1 MRPILLGWV
10 LRCSGGVRRANPA
23 PSPPPQHSPPPPPA
37 LPKHARWPAVYQNH
51 NADAERQ
58 LHQCQ
63 STVGALPEQLVR
75 IRDGSPPKSGVKPPS
90 ASPRRRRRPTSP
102 CLPARSPTLANDGAP
117 VQLGPGAPQRLRKR
131 RIDGLH
137 RGGRSCSA
145 ASKQRP
151 RRARLAGPA
160 TSSNGVSPQTQLRE
174 PPVLSVHCCAGYAT
188 IYTVASGHKEATI
201 NARRAEMLYMAA
213 CRVLRDRAAAPSQS
227 VWASSAGQIASP
239 GQIDRAR
246 PQ

>member
-1 MRPILLGWV
+1 MQNGNCTSARAQWARYRSSWYVYATNLPQNRARNRPP
-10 LRCSGGVRRANPA
+10 RPRAGGAAQR
-23 PSPPPQHSPPPPPA
+23 
-37 LPKHARWPAVYQNH
+37 
-51 NADAERQ
+51 
-58 LHQCQ
+58 
-63 STVGALPEQLVR
+63 
-75 IRDGSPPKSGVKPPS
+75 
-90 ASPRRRRRPTSP
+90 
-102 CLPARSPTLANDGAP
+102 LPASRAWSPALANDGAP

-131 RIDGLH
+131 RVDGLH
-137 RGGRSCSA
+137 RGGRSRSA

-227 VWASSAGQIASP
+227 VWASSAAQIRSMA
-239 GQIDRAR
+239 QIGLACSHPEKRSQR
-246 PQ
+246 STVSHVC

>member
-1 MRPILLGWV
+1 MQNGNCTSARAQWARYRSSWYVYATDRPQNRARNRPPR
-10 LRCSGGVRRANPA
+10 LRAGGAAQRLPA
-23 PSPPPQHSPPPPPA
+23 S
-37 LPKHARWPAVYQNH
+37 R
-51 NADAERQ
+51 
-58 LHQCQ
+58 
-63 STVGALPEQLVR
+63 
-75 IRDGSPPKSGVKPPS
+75 
-90 ASPRRRRRPTSP
+90 
-102 CLPARSPTLANDGAP
+102 ARSPALDNDGAP

-131 RIDGLH
+131 RVDGLH
-137 RGGRSCSA
+137 RGGRSRSA

-246 PQ
+246 PNARSGLRADM

>member
-1 MRPILLGWV
+1 M
-10 LRCSGGVRRANPA
+10 
-23 PSPPPQHSPPPPPA
+23 
-37 LPKHARWPAVYQNH
+37 
-51 NADAERQ
+51 
-58 LHQCQ
+58 
-63 STVGALPEQLVR
+63 
-75 IRDGSPPKSGVKPPS
+75 
-90 ASPRRRRRPTSP
+90 
-102 CLPARSPTLANDGAP
+102 
-117 VQLGPGAPQRLRKR
+117 RKR

-137 RGGRSCSA
+137 RGGRSRSA

-246 PQ
+246 SEPMSRAARCTTARACGTRLMQGCSPRASWATRGLRGLAGGWAMGVSRLGLWGSADPSTPKK